1 MDNSLRNF
9 MMFSLIKNLNSGRE
23 SPSKLKDSA
32 LNHAS
37 KYLDEAKSS
46 PAFLNDVVINKGK
59 NKGLICDAYG
69 NTLTST
75 GTHDKVQSFST
86 YGFSNDTLNWP
97 LWLALYNDSWIFKR
111 AIDKPAIDMVRCGIK
126 FNGTNDFTKIYRDL
140 KNFRNELIELI
151 QWGRL
156 FGGSIAVMMFD
167 NMKDADYS
175 KPLNIDIIKNY
186 KSMKLYVT
194 DRWYG
199 VAVINQDTVTN
210 MKSLDYGKPKMYQI
224 TFANGH
230 TLNVHHDYIL
240 RFENRSAP
248 KLIKTG
254 YLQGWGYSEG
264 SHILGELARD
274 DELKSSITSLVNKA
288 LIEVIKMPGMRGVFL
303 GADEEN
309 QQQLEARLEQVNWG
323 RTFNSLTF
331 LDKEDEYSQ
340 NEFSG
345 LNGLSSLLENN
356 MWLVSAALEMQGVLF
371 GDLKEGFS
379 NDTDALE
386 RYDETILNLCESSYR
401 TVLTKLSKVLFLHYN
416 INENVD
422 FEFISLLIKK
432 HDKEDMES
440 LNTLVDTLSKLLND
454 GIINTT
460 KYAKILSEYSRNK
473 KVNIDFTNEE
483 LKETED
489 REKEMLENINLD
501 EV

>member
-1 MDNSLRNF
+1 M
-9 MMFSLIKNLNSGRE
+9 
-23 SPSKLKDSA
+23 
-32 LNHAS
+32 
-37 KYLDEAKSS
+37 
-46 PAFLNDVVINKGK
+46 
-59 NKGLICDAYG
+59 
-69 NTLTST
+69 
-75 GTHDKVQSFST
+75 
-86 YGFSNDTLNWP
+86 
-97 LWLALYNDSWIFKR
+97 
-111 AIDKPAIDMVRCGIK
+111 
-126 FNGTNDFTKIYRDL
+126 
-140 KNFRNELIELI
+140 
-151 QWGRL
+151 
-156 FGGSIAVMMFD
+156 
-167 NMKDADYS
+167 
-175 KPLNIDIIKNY
+175 
-186 KSMKLYVT
+186 
-194 DRWYG
+194 
-199 VAVINQDTVTN
+199 
-210 MKSLDYGKPKMYQI
+210 
-224 TFANGH
+224 
-230 TLNVHHDYIL
+230 
-240 RFENRSAP
+240 
-248 KLIKTG
+248 
-254 YLQGWGYSEG
+254 QGWGYSEG

-401 TVLTKLSKVLFLHYN
+401 AVLTKLSKVLFLHHN

-440 LNTLVDTLSKLLND
+440 LNALVDTLSKLLND
-454 GIINTT
+454 GIINTS
-460 KYAKILSEYSRNK
+460 KYAKIISEYSRNK